1 MGALR
6 RSHFWEIMMLSKDYE
21 AWRELGIK
29 TDADKRRF
37 AYNLA
42 KTLKRVQHIQGQKRK
57 QTR

>member
-1 MGALR
+1 MGGAEAPPFL
-6 RSHFWEIMMLSKDYE
+6 EIMMLSKDYE
-21 AWRELGIK
+21 AWRKLGIK

-42 KTLKRVQHIQGQKRK
+42 KTLKSIQKQKRK